1 MSPAK
6 LLAAVAA
13 TFAIAHPASAVT
25 ITSVTGLWE
34 SVNVSGGNASG
45 VGTQSILWG
54 NAPRGGGQSGYS
66 FEGAQTPISTNVDD
80 PFQLGTFTHL
90 NNPIYANGPILNDAD
105 LAISFT
111 IAGSDQ
117 TYRSVFEFD
126 HSETPNKATIC
137 ADGQSISAA
146 INSNGCADSVTAV
159 LNQDASQ
166 GFFVEGLEYVLD
178 ISGFLFD
185 GTLLDTFWTQ
195 EQSEN
200 VAGLQAS
207 YRLISDDTPPQ
218 LDPPFDGETP
228 SEVPL
233 PATGFLL
240 LGALAGLAVKS
251 RFS

>member
-6 LLAAVAA
+6 LLAAAA
-13 TFAIAHPASAVT
+13 VTFAIAHPASAVT
-25 ITSVTGLWE
+25 ITSVTGVWE
-34 SVNVSGGNASG
+34 SANVSSGTASG

-54 NAPRGGGQSGYS
+54 KTPRRGNQSGYT
-66 FEGAQTPISTNVDD
+66 FEGAHSPISTNVDD
-80 PFQLGTFTHL
+80 PFQIGTFTHL
-90 NNPIYANGPILNDAD
+90 NNPIYTNGPLLNDAD

-126 HSETPNKATIC
+126 HSETPNDAKVCANGQTSSATI
-137 ADGQSISAA
+137 
-146 INSNGCADSVTAV
+146 NSKGCADSVTAV

-166 GFFVEGLEYVLD
+166 GFFVDGLEYVLD

-185 GTLLDTFWTQ
+185 DALLDVFWTR
-195 EQSEN
+195 EQSVN
-200 VAGLQAS
+200 TAGLQAS
-207 YRLISDDTPPQ
+207 YRLISDDTPPRF
-218 LDPPFDGETP
+218 DPPSDDTP

-240 LGALAGLAVKS
+240 LGALAGLAAKK

>member
-1 MSPAK
+1 MSPEK
-6 LLAAVAA
+6 LLAVVAV
-13 TFAIAHPASAVT
+13 TFAIAQPASAVT
-25 ITSVTGLWE
+25 ITSVTGVWE

-54 NAPRGGGQSGYS
+54 KAPRRGNQSGYT
-66 FEGAQTPISTNVDD
+66 FEGAESPISTNVED
-80 PFQLGTFTHL
+80 PFQLGTFTHQ
-90 NNPIYANGPILNDAD
+90 NNPIYINGGLLNTAD

-111 IAGSDQ
+111 IAGSEQ

-126 HSETPNKATIC
+126 HLETPNHAKTC
-137 ADGQSISAA
+137 ADGQTSSAA

-166 GFFVEGLEYVLD
+166 GFFIDGLEYVLD

-185 GTLLDTFWTQ
+185 DTLLDTFWTR

-200 VAGLQAS
+200 IAGLQAS

-218 LDPPFDGETP
+218 YDPPFDGDTP

-240 LGALAGLAVKS
+240 LGALAGLAAKK